1 MAPPIRTA
9 EDRAAEAGCRGTG
22 AQPKVEDA
30 GGEVAGPP
38 VDADG
43 GGRGRAMA
51 RSVLVLQV
59 PAVWRVR
66 GRSLEQVSFAW
77 NYMGD
82 EAVGRLL
89 QAVLSFAPLN
99 ELPECS

>member
-1 MAPPIRTA
+1 M
-9 EDRAAEAGCRGTG
+9 
-22 AQPKVEDA
+22 EDA

-43 GGRGRAMA
+43 GGRGGV
-51 RSVLVLQV
+51 VLGEVGLSLCRCLQFGESA
-59 PAVWRVR
+59 AVWSEQ
-66 GRSLEQVSFAW
+66 RSLQQVSFAW

-89 QAVLSFAPLN
+89 QACCAELCALN
-99 ELPECS
+99 VASS